1 MKIVKIIAFVIIAS
15 AFIAG
20 GTWYNKRLDKRAAEK
35 VANEQAQ
42 IKQEQERIMAS
53 LTKEEV
59 VVGKG
64 AEAKNGDV
72 LVVNY
77 EGAFEDGTKFD
88 SSYDRKQPFEFTL
101 GAGQVIAGWDL
112 GILGMKVGGK
122 RNLTVPPE
130 LAYGSQGNDPI
141 PPNAT
146 LKFTVELLEIKNPK

>member
-1 MKIVKIIAFVIIAS
+1 MKIVKIIAFVIIAVG
-15 AFIAG
+15 FIAG
-20 GTWYNKRLDKRAAEK
+20 GMWYNKRLDKRAAEK
-35 VANEQAQ
+35 AANEQAQ
-42 IKQEQERIMAS
+42 IKQEQERIMAA
-53 LTKEEV
+53 LIKEEV

-77 EGAFEDGTKFD
+77 EGTLEDGTKFD

-101 GAGQVIAGWDL
+101 GAGQVIPGWDL

-130 LAYGSQGNDPI
+130 LGYGSRVNGPI
-141 PPNAT
+141 PPNST
-146 LKFTVELLEIKNPK
+146 LKFTVELLEIKEAK